1 MKENVINFTQ
11 RLIKHELITGSMY
24 VFIGIIISSFLNF
37 LLNLFLARNLIP
49 SDYGIYASLLS
60 LFALVGIPAQSLTTT
75 IVRFV
80 ADYFAK
86 NKIES
91 AANLYI
97 KMYKLI
103 FFISL
108 FILIFFFVFSIPIKS
123 FLNIENY
130 LYIVFIGIIA
140 AFSYLGIINSAFLQG
155 MFKFPYLSF
164 SSVMGSLTRLIV
176 GILLVFLGLRVF
188 GALWAIFLAIII
200 SFVLQFLPL
209 RFLIRKKTSIK
220 SKVYNKE
227 IISYALPVSI
237 AILSLSSFISI
248 DVILV
253 KHFFN
258 PYAAG
263 LYGGL
268 SLLGKVIFYLTGPIS
283 SVMFPL
289 LIKRHNLGQ
298 NFKNLFYLSIAL
310 VSLPS
315 IAITTFYFMFP
326 NFSINFFLAGKDYLE
341 VSKYLGMFGILLT
354 LFSILNVFVNFF
366 LSLKKTIIAFFT
378 LFAAFLQIILISY
391 FHNNFYQVIID
402 SILSMSLLLIVFVAY
417 FIKEFGNINKI
428 KEIISV
434 PNSSA
439 V

>member
-1 MKENVINFTQ
+1 MKGNILNLAK
-11 RLIKHELITGSMY
+11 RLVKHELITGSMY
-24 VFIGIIISSFLNF
+24 IFIGIMVARFLNF

-86 NKIES
+86 NKIEK

-97 KMYKLI
+97 KMYKFVFFFSLLILII
-103 FFISL
+103 FFT
-108 FILIFFFVFSIPIKS
+108 FSAPIKS
-123 FLNIENY
+123 FLNIENSFY
-130 LYIVFIGIIA
+130 VIFIGIIA
-140 AFSYLGIINSAFLQG
+140 AFSYLGTVNTAFLQG

-164 SSVMGSLTRLIV
+164 SNVTGSFTRTIFGV
-176 GILLVFLGLRVF
+176 LLVFLGFRVF
-188 GALWAIFLAIII
+188 GALWAIFLASIV
-200 SFVLQFLPL
+200 SFTLQLFPL
-209 RFLIRKKTSIK
+209 RFLLGKKTSLESRVSI
-220 SKVYNKE
+220 KE
-227 IISYALPVSI
+227 ILSYALPASV
-237 AILSLSSFISI
+237 AILSLNSFISI

-258 PYAAG
+258 PHAAG

-268 SLLGKVIFYLTGPIS
+268 SLLGKVIFYFTGPIP

-298 NFKNLFYLSIAL
+298 NFRNLFFLSTIL
-310 VSLPS
+310 VLSPS
-315 IAITTFYFMFP
+315 IAITIFYFIFP
-326 NFSINFFLAGKDYLE
+326 SFSINFFLAGRDYL
-341 VSKYLGMFGILLT
+341 SILPYLGIFAVFIT

-366 LSLKKTIIAFFT
+366 LSLKKPNIEIFT
-378 LFAAFLQIILISY
+378 FLLAFLQIVLIFI
-391 FHNNFYQVIID
+391 FHSNFYQIIID
-402 SILSMSLLLIVFVAY
+402 STLSISLLLAALIIY
-417 FIKEFGNINKI
+417 FIKEFGSVNKFKGTI
-428 KEIISV
+428 VI
-434 PNSSA
+434 PNSPT